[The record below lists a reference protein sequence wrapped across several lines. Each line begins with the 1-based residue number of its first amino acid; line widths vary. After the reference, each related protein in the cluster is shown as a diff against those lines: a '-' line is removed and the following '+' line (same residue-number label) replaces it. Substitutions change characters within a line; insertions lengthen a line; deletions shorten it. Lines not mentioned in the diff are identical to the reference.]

1 MQIENFTS
9 MVEPYK
15 DKMYRVALRIVKDNF
30 EAEDVVQEVM
40 IKIWKNQKRFNE
52 IQNQEAW
59 CMTLTKNL
67 AIDKTRSKHNRV
79 DALKDGISIR
89 DKGANPHQIMEAKD
103 TLSHVRKIL
112 EALPDNQRLVIELR
126 DIEEYTY
133 QEIADETEM
142 TLDQVKVLIHRGR
155 KAMRQKLLKLKQ

>member
-9 MVEPYK
+9 MVEPFK

-40 IKIWKNQKRFNE
+40 IKIWKNQERFNE

-79 DALKDGISIR
+79 DGFKEGAVIKDS
-89 DKGANPHQIMEAKD
+89 GANPHRILEARD

-112 EALPDNQRLVIELR
+112 ESLPDNQRTVIELR

-133 QEIADETEM
+133 QEIADETDM
-142 TLDQVKVLIHRGR
+142 TLEQVKVLIHRGR
-155 KAMRQKLLKLKQ
+155 KAMRLKLLKLK

>member
-15 DKMYRVALRIVKDNF
+15 DKMYRVALRIVKDSF

-40 IKIWKNQKRFNE
+40 IKIWKNQDRFNE

-79 DALKDGISIR
+79 DGIKDGIVIKDSA
-89 DKGANPHQIMEAKD
+89 ANPHRITEARD

-112 EALPDNQRLVIELR
+112 EELPASQRMVIELR
-126 DIEEYTY
+126 DIEEYSY

-142 TLDQVKVLIHRGR
+142 SLEQVKVLIHRGR
-155 KAMRQKLLKLKQ
+155 KAMREKLLKLR